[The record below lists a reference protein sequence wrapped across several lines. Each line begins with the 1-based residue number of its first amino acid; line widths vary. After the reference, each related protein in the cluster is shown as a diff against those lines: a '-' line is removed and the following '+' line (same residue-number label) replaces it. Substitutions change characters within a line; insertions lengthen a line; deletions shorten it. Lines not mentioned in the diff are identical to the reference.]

1 MTAAGRTMLPWA
13 HRSGAYALPNSLLV
27 RMKLGEVPDGIP
39 TVADIRRKAQ
49 SPAATTGHDDL
60 DRVAKTFAGGAIH
73 VSRLHGA
80 SQALRTVG
88 QRHRGYSE
96 DEEICGVS
104 RVLRFDVAPGTHVGS
119 MAISL
124 MQLGVVE
131 SAIPNYVCT
140 VGLDG
145 PPPGLG
151 GDAVDD
157 DGWAARDMINARRAL
172 AHCYGDPSIIVGIV
186 DSGINPDHVEFT
198 NRLRRGY
205 DTVQLG
211 AGELSAGVTLLGDN
225 SGADTNP
232 TDRHVGHG
240 TGCAGIIGGEGAA
253 MPPGLGG
260 DCRLLP
266 IRSLGSVRF
275 PGREMAI
282 GVGAIGDL
290 DMGLVMAIQLGA
302 SIVNCSFGTGDEDL
316 EPGAP
321 KPHQEA
327 VAFAT
332 ARDCTLVAASGNSG
346 DRRVYWPAAFP
357 EVIAVGSVGLDG
369 AASHFTTTGEHVA
382 LCAPG
387 ERIRTTALD
396 GYQRAT
402 GTSFAAPFVA
412 GAAALLVARAR
423 ERSASLDPATV
434 KSLLVASAAPHRRD
448 VGPGYGAGVL
458 DAARALELLDRA
470 LDADE
475 STALGGADDG

>member
-1 MTAAGRTMLPWA
+1 MSALGRTVQPWA
-13 HRSGAYALPNSLLV
+13 HRSGTYALPTSLLV
-27 RMKLGEVPDGIP
+27 RMKLGEVPAGIP
-39 TVADIRRKAQ
+39 TVLDVRRKAVH
-49 SPAATTGHDDL
+49 AAETTGHRAL
-60 DRVAKTFAGGAIH
+60 DRVAKAFGGGIC

-80 SQALRTVG
+80 AKALRMIG
-88 QRHRGYSE
+88 ERHRGYSE
-96 DEEICGVS
+96 DEEISGIS

-119 MAISL
+119 MAVSL

-145 PPPGLG
+145 PARVHP
-151 GDAVDD
+151 DDQDSD
-157 DGWAARDMINARRAL
+157 DGWQAREMVNAPAAL
-172 AHCYGDPSIIVGIV
+172 AYCDGDPAIIIGFV
-186 DSGINPDHVEFT
+186 DSGINPNHAEFN

-211 AGELSAGVTLLGDN
+211 AGELAGGVRLLGDN

-232 TDRHVGHG
+232 TDRFVGHG
-240 TGCAGIIGGEGAA
+240 TGCAGIIGGEGVA
-253 MPPGLGG
+253 MPPGLAG

-266 IRSLGSVRF
+266 IRSLGSALY
-275 PGREMAI
+275 PGRAAAV
-282 GVGAIGDL
+282 GVGALSDL
-290 DMGLVMAIQLGA
+290 DMGLVMAVQLGA
-302 SIVNCSFGTGDEDL
+302 NVINCSFGTDDEDL

-321 KPHQEA
+321 KPHVEA

-346 DRRVYWPAAFP
+346 DRRIYWPAAFAQ
-357 EVIAVGSVGLDG
+357 VIAVGSVGPDR
-369 AASHFTTTGEHVA
+369 SISPFTTGGDHVA

-387 ERIRTTALD
+387 ERIRTAALD

-412 GAAALLVARAR
+412 GAAGLLVARAR
-423 ERSASLDPATV
+423 ERSASLDPATL
-434 KSLLVASAAPHRRD
+434 KSILVASATPHRSG
-448 VGPGYGAGVL
+448 VKPGYGAGVL
-458 DAARALELLDRA
+458 DAARALELLDQA

-475 STALGGADDG
+475 STELGGADDG